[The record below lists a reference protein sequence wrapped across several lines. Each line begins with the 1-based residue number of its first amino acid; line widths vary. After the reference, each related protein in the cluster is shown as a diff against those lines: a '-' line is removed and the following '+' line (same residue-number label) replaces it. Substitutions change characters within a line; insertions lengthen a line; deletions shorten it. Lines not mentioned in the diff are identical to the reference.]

1 MQIFKKLLF
10 LLTYAERKRFGLL
23 LIMIIIMALLDMIG
37 VASILPFVTV
47 LTNPNLVETNIIF
60 KNIYQF
66 SNIFGVATNK
76 DFILF
81 LGVILLLLLI
91 FSLTFKAFTTYIQA
105 RFAEMCEHSIGKR
118 LIEEYL
124 NQPYSWFLSRH
135 SADLGTTILSQV
147 SQITGDGIKPLLEL
161 ISKSILVF
169 VIITLLIIVDAKLT
183 FFVCLT
189 ISSAYLLIFYFVR
202 NFLNQA
208 GKKRL
213 KNNQLRFAVVSEAFA
228 ATKEIKVGGLEQAY
242 INNFSNYA
250 KIYAKTQAS
259 SRIIA
264 QLPRLL
270 LEAVAFGG
278 ILAIILHTSAKTDSF
293 NSALPI
299 VSLYVFAAYRLLP
312 AAQQIY
318 SSFVQLTFV
327 GPSLNK
333 LYEDLKNLKLIKE
346 NINHEVLTFNKTI
359 TLNNIYYYYPNTLR
373 PALKDLTLSIPVKS
387 TVGFVGATGSGKT
400 TTIDIILGLLEPQK
414 GTLKVD
420 GKIITKQNVKSW
432 QGSIGYVPQ
441 HIYLSDDTISANI
454 AFGVKSKDINQDLV
468 EKVSKTANLHKFIV
482 DELPSQYQTTIGERG
497 VRLSGGQRQRI
508 GIARALYHSPKI
520 LILDEATNALDNQTE
535 QAVMEAISNFSKN
548 MTVIIITHRLNTVK
562 NCDIIFKL
570 DKGMLVS

>member
-10 LLTYAERKRFGLL
+10 LLTTAERKRFVLL
-23 LIMIIIMALLDMIG
+23 LIMIIVMALLDMIG

-47 LTNPNLVETNIIF
+47 LTNPNLVETNIIIN
-60 KNIYQF
+60 NIYQF
-66 SNIFGVATNK
+66 SNIFGVETNK
-76 DFILF
+76 DFIFF
-81 LGVILLLLLI
+81 LGVLLFLLLI
-91 FSLTFKAFTTYIQA
+91 FSLTFKAFVTYVQA

-124 NQPYSWFLSRH
+124 NQPYIWFLSRH
-135 SADLGTTILSQV
+135 SADLGTNILSQV

-161 ISKSILVF
+161 ISKSILIF
-169 VIITLLIIVDAKLT
+169 VIIALLTIVDAKLA
-183 FFVCLT
+183 FVVFLS

-213 KNNQLRFAVVSEAFA
+213 KNNQLRFAVVGEAFVA
-228 ATKEIKVGGLEQAY
+228 AKEVKVGGLEQDY

-250 KIYAKTQAS
+250 KIFAKTQAS
-259 SRIIA
+259 SRIVA

-270 LEAVAFGG
+270 LEAIAFGG
-278 ILAIILHTSAKTDSF
+278 ILAIILYTIAKTGSF
-293 NSALPI
+293 NTALPI
-299 VSLYVFAAYRLLP
+299 VSLYVFAAYRLMP

-333 LYEDLKNLKLIKE
+333 LYEDLKSLKLIKQ
-346 NINHEVLTFNKTI
+346 NVNHEVLTFNKTI
-359 TLNNIYYYYPNTLR
+359 NLNNIHYYYPNRSR
-373 PALKDLTLSIPVKS
+373 PALKNLTLSIPVKS

-414 GTLKVD
+414 GTLEVD
-420 GKIITKQNVKSW
+420 GKIITRQNVKSW
-432 QGSIGYVPQ
+432 QRSIGYVPQ
-441 HIYLSDDTISANI
+441 HIYLSDNTIFANI
-454 AFGVKSKDINQDLV
+454 AFGVKSKDINQALV
-468 EKVSKTANLHKFIV
+468 EKVAKTANLHKFIIE
-482 DELPSQYQTTIGERG
+482 ELPNQYQTTIGERG

-520 LILDEATNALDNQTE
+520 LILDEATNALDYQTQ
-535 QAVMEAISNFSKN
+535 QAVMEAIKNFSKN
-548 MTVIIITHRLNTVK
+548 MTVIMITHRLNTVK

-570 DKGMLVS
+570 DKGTLVS